1 MNESLIKKLI
11 QNQMKSLNES
21 PSVLI
26 ANREIIAKKMLDSDL
41 ENNYELA
48 RLIKSSTS
56 EPFLQKMIDML
67 GINITDLEPEVSTI
81 PKKWNPN
88 YTGNVN
94 LADPSYGPLDE
105 NININNMKKSELRQ
119 LIKEEL
125 SKKLTEERKG
135 KHIGKF
141 RSPKGSLIDKYI
153 DDEGNEY
160 ILVKGMVVD
169 LTDGNGSPRPMDS
182 IMADIKSAVN
192 RPSIADYKKSMRGY

>member
-48 RLIKSSTS
+48 RLIKSATS
-56 EPFLQKMIDML
+56 EPFLQKMIDKL

-81 PKKWNPN
+81 PKNYNPN

-94 LADPSYGPLDE
+94 PADYGKLDE

-135 KHIGKF
+135 KYIGKF
-141 RSPKGSLIDKYI
+141 RSPKGNLINKYI

-160 ILVKGMVVD
+160 ILFNGIGID
-169 LTDGNGSPRPMDS
+169 LTDGNGSPRPPDS
-182 IMADIKSAVN
+182 IMADIKSTFN
-192 RPSIADYKKSMRGY
+192 RPSVADYKKSMRGY

>member
-48 RLIKSSTS
+48 RLIKSATS
-56 EPFLQKMIDML
+56 EPFLQKMIDLL

-105 NININNMKKSELRQ
+105 NISKITKNVLRS

-135 KHIGKF
+135 TIIGKF
-141 RSPKGSLIDKYI
+141 KSPKGSLTDKYI